1 MFHGGRSGVYTPV
14 LRTQIGPVIRA
25 FLFLLGVLLPSACGG
40 PDEEPQTRPATQES
54 AGELLSEG
62 RRAPD
67 FSAPDQTGEARRLSE
82 FRGKAVVLYFYP
94 RDATPGCT
102 AEACAFR
109 DAWDR
114 LEAAGGQVVGVSGDD
129 VESHAAFAQEHG
141 LSFPLIADSD
151 GEVAAA
157 YGVPSTFGL
166 VSRVTFVIDASGVI
180 RRVFRDVDPA
190 IHAEEVITVLE
201 SLARVSE

>member
-1 MFHGGRSGVYTPV
+1 V
-14 LRTQIGPVIRA
+14 A
-25 FLFLLGVLLPSACGG
+25 
-40 PDEEPQTRPATQES
+40 QES
-54 AGELLSEG
+54 PSELLSEG

-67 FSAPDQTGEARRLSE
+67 FSVADQSGEARSLSE

-114 LEAAGGQVVGVSGDD
+114 LEAAGAQVIGVSSDD
-129 VESHAAFAQEHG
+129 VESHAAFAREHE
-141 LSFPLIADSD
+141 LTFPLIADSRGD
-151 GEVAAA
+151 VAAA
-157 YGVPSTFGL
+157 YGVPTTFGM
-166 VSRVTFVIDASGVI
+166 VSRVTFVIDGSGVI

-201 SLARVSE
+201 SLARVTE